1 MSQQF
6 IIENAKGR
14 ERLHNLVNNIT
25 DKELTTTLY
34 EEGWTI
40 AVALAHLA
48 FWDKRRLVLV
58 RKWKQEGVT
67 PTPVIDEDLIND
79 TLVPFLLAIPPRKAA
94 ELATLMAET
103 LDREL
108 EEGATEGSPEA
119 ETAPAKAPAPAA
131 RPAPRPRPAPAP
143 ARPPPVVSR
152 TGTLKVRANR
162 KVLITLNGRPVDYAP
177 LDLPVT
183 PGTYVLGAALPGRPD
198 TEQTKTVDISAG
210 AIERVEFT
218 F

>member
-1 MSQQF
+1 MSRQF
-6 IIENAKGR
+6 IVENAKER
-14 ERLHNLVNNIT
+14 ERLRNLVNNIT
-25 DKELTTTLY
+25 DEELTTALY

-103 LDREL
+103 LDHEL
-108 EEGATEGSPEA
+108 EEASPD
-119 ETAPAKAPAPAA
+119 
-131 RPAPRPRPAPAP
+131 
-143 ARPPPVVSR
+143 
-152 TGTLKVRANR
+152 
-162 KVLITLNGRPVDYAP
+162 LIT
-177 LDLPVT
+177 
-183 PGTYVLGAALPGRPD
+183 
-198 TEQTKTVDISAG
+198 
-210 AIERVEFT
+210 AIEALGDRHALNRSIHRKMHLDDIEALLKT
-218 F
+218 KRP

>member
-6 IIENAKGR
+6 VMNNTRER

-48 FWDKRRLVLV
+48 YWDNRRLVLV

-67 PTPVIDEDLIND
+67 PTPIIDMDITND
-79 TLVPFLLAIPPRKAA
+79 TLIPFLLAIPPRKAA
-94 ELATLMAET
+94 ELAILMAEA

-108 EEGATEGSPEA
+108 EEASPD
-119 ETAPAKAPAPAA
+119 
-131 RPAPRPRPAPAP
+131 
-143 ARPPPVVSR
+143 
-152 TGTLKVRANR
+152 
-162 KVLITLNGRPVDYAP
+162 LIA
-177 LDLPVT
+177 
-183 PGTYVLGAALPGRPD
+183 
-198 TEQTKTVDISAG
+198 
-210 AIERVEFT
+210 AIEALGERHALDRSIHRKMHLDEIEALLRT
-218 F
+218 KRP

>member
-103 LDREL
+103 LDHEL
-108 EEGATEGSPEA
+108 EEASPD
-119 ETAPAKAPAPAA
+119 
-131 RPAPRPRPAPAP
+131 
-143 ARPPPVVSR
+143 
-152 TGTLKVRANR
+152 
-162 KVLITLNGRPVDYAP
+162 LIT
-177 LDLPVT
+177 
-183 PGTYVLGAALPGRPD
+183 
-198 TEQTKTVDISAG
+198 
-210 AIERVEFT
+210 AIEALGDRHALNRSIHRKMHLDDIEALLKT
-218 F
+218 KRP